1 MDSSLRNTVILQCE
15 MIDRSID
22 VQSKTTQALQSGT
35 FLPELIIDTTFTHFT
50 HVYKQPLVTHEVS
63 IV

>member
-35 FLPELIIDTTFTHFT
+35 FLPELIIDTTFTHM
-50 HVYKQPLVTHEVS
+50 YKPPPVTHEVS